1 MTLLSRQRPSA
12 QDSTSH
18 GPMARVVKPSAR
30 FSVHVLGMC
39 LVMCVSLA
47 LFSMAAAGASSVFGV
62 ADLEQRFPQLSAM
75 AVAVMFALVMIAWM
89 RLMRMEWR
97 PTVEMSG
104 AAVFAGFLMV
114 TGNQVGL
121 VPAGQLVGAVC
132 GVACAVMIVIMLV
145 RFRLYAG
152 HSGHTRRAA
161 AVR

>member
-1 MTLLSRQRPSA
+1 MTLLSRQRPPSGASA
-12 QDSTSH
+12 PQ

-30 FSVHVLGMC
+30 FGVHVLGMC

-75 AVAVMFALVMIAWM
+75 VVAVMFALVMVAWM

-104 AAVFAGFLMV
+104 AALFAGFLMV

-121 VPAGQLVGAVC
+121 VPAGELVGAVC
-132 GVACAVMIVIMLV
+132 GVACAAMIVIMLF

-152 HSGHTRRAA
+152 HSRHAHRAA
-161 AVR
+161 GTR